1 MILQP
6 DSGSLSGV
14 CTSTLAIVEFLTS
27 PKESTTPLMITPVP
41 PFATFDVK
49 SLKAFRMNSIL
60 PLWVEFQERIL
71 SSGPAF
77 IRGRSMLN
85 LTASILPKEDV
96 GPALAG
102 VWVRSHLAP

>member
-6 DSGSLSGV
+6 DSGSLSGI
-14 CTSTLAIVEFLTS
+14 CTPTLTVVEFLTG
-27 PKESTTPLMITPVP
+27 PKDSTTPLMITPVP

-49 SLKAFRMNSIL
+49 SLKAFRMSSII

-71 SSGPAF
+71 SSGPAL

-85 LTASILPKEDV
+85 LTAPILPKEDV
-96 GPALAG
+96 RSLFALEG
-102 VWVRSHLAP
+102 V

>member
-6 DSGSLSGV
+6 DSGLLSGV
-14 CTSTLAIVEFLTS
+14 CTSTLAVVQFLTG
-27 PKESTTPLMITPVP
+27 PKDSTTPLMITPVP

-49 SLKAFRMNSIL
+49 SLKTFRMNSIL

-71 SSGPAF
+71 SSGPAL

-96 GPALAG
+96 RARLVLRG
-102 VWVRSHLAP
+102 V